1 MTVKKE
7 NLTKMFKKDLR
18 IIVSLTVAL
27 VICKLAGFINISWG
41 WALSPVWIFLSL
53 IASAFLIGYIVMS
66 FNDRKYRKK

>member
-1 MTVKKE
+1 MTIEIEHLNKSI
-7 NLTKMFKKDLR
+7 KKDVR